1 MKTLTRLKNQFHLA
15 ATVVLALVVF
25 TATAQEKTQKNMIA
39 PWPHITI
46 PQQREAGDPMQ
57 LKEMDVQARIVGMQV
72 EVTSTMTFFNPN
84 HRQLEGELVFPLPDG
99 AAVTGYALDINGQ
112 MIDGVIVKKEK
123 ARVTFENEARRRV
136 DPGIVE
142 YVAGNVYRTRI
153 YPLPGQGTRKIRL
166 TYVSQL
172 ATDNTGD
179 AAWHLPLP
187 IGETVGKL
195 AIHVSVSQGA
205 VTPQIGGF
213 GNLHFKS
220 FDNQF
225 VAETEL
231 TDAKPGE
238 DLWVSLPKLPAQV
251 SAVECTADG
260 DTYFAISDLTPV
272 WYPTPEAD
280 DSAVKMQQSL
290 GIAWDASGSC
300 GGDHL
305 QREMATLKG
314 LSRKCP
320 KLDVT
325 LLVFRDRP
333 EAAQVFHGDAASV
346 IDSVLKA
353 LDGIPYD
360 GGTDFIKL
368 ADAIKSQKDVD
379 QWLLFT
385 DGFDTLTDKLPDFGN
400 SHVTAVVSQTVA
412 NRELLRQVCGAS
424 GGQLV
429 DLQRM
434 EPAAASLAIMY
445 PAPTLV
451 SVDGSSIAEVQGIGA
466 SAQGRV
472 SIFGKLTADETELRL
487 TYSDGH
493 KSPPIK
499 ISKSAAPAGSLLSE
513 VWAAERIKHLAVR
526 AGENEDELLTLGRQF
541 GIVSPVTSLIVLENL
556 DQYVRNDIEPPA
568 SLPGMRTQWANIKFS
583 MAKSDQQKHADKFQH
598 VLALWQARV
607 NWWENTKPEAM
618 LKRQALHS
626 NIEGGET
633 DSAATTGAAIQNAS
647 QAQQNMAAAPSMPS
661 SSYATAAPMPA
672 GAAASLDSDS
682 MVARGMISEEKSA
695 AKKEGDDKDLGGAAE
710 QPSQAIVTIK
720 PWDPGT
726 PYLAALKAASKSD
739 RYKLYLG
746 QRKNYS
752 TSPAFFLDCA
762 GYFLQ
767 EGDKQI
773 GIRVLTNLAEMKL
786 EESSLLRV
794 LAWRLQQAGEL
805 DSAIVL
811 LRKVGKLR
819 PEEPQSLRDLAL
831 ALAERGKLNHDTAD
845 LSEAM
850 ALLDKMVFGEWQRFD
865 EIELFG
871 LEELNALMTWVNRQ
885 SWDKSPVIP
894 QLDSRLVKNLDVDVR
909 IVMVW
914 DADNTDVDI
923 HVVEPS
929 GEEAFYGNNR
939 TASGG
944 LVSRDITEG
953 YGPEEYMVRHAQ
965 KGGYQTFAQYY
976 GSHQQTVV
984 GPTTITAMV
993 FTDFGR
999 PTEKRQVLTL
1009 RLDRPRDKVAIG
1021 EIQIGNDKQSNLSED
1036 KTGNDNQA
1044 LSRDTF
1050 RALTVGQSADEI
1062 RRLVGEPQ
1070 KKENQVWIY
1079 KLADREFRVR
1089 LSEKQGVQSVVEAL
1103 PGGAEMILTQ

>member
-1 MKTLTRLKNQFHLA
+1 MKTLTRLKTQFHLA
-15 ATVVLALVVF
+15 ATVVLALVAF
-25 TATAQEKTQKNMIA
+25 TATAQQKTQKNMIER
-39 PWPHITI
+39 PWPHIII

-57 LKEMDVQARIVGMQV
+57 LQAMDVQARIVGLQV

-166 TYVSQL
+166 TYVAQL

-251 SAVECTADG
+251 SAVERTSDG
-260 DTYFAISDLTPV
+260 DTYFAISDLPGPVTVTATPAL
-272 WYPTPEAD
+272 PH
-280 DSAVKMQQSL
+280 SL
-290 GIAWDASGSC
+290 GIAWDASGSRD
-300 GGDHL
+300 GKHI
-305 QREMATLKG
+305 QREIATLKE
-314 LSRKCP
+314 LFQKWP

-333 EAAQVFHGDAASV
+333 EDARVFHGDT
-346 IDSVLKA
+346 DSLIKA
-353 LDGIPYD
+353 INELPYD
-360 GGTDFIKL
+360 GGTDFIQL
-368 ADAIKSQKDVD
+368 SDAMKSHKDVD

-385 DGFDTLTDKLPDFGN
+385 DGFDTLSGKLPDFGK
-400 SHVTAVVSQTVA
+400 SHVTAVVSQTIA

-429 DLQRM
+429 DLQQM
-434 EPAAASLAIMY
+434 EPAVASAAIVN
-445 PAPTLV
+445 PAPTLI

-487 TYSDGH
+487 TYSDGS
-493 KSPPIK
+493 KSAPIK
-499 ISKSAAPAGSLLSE
+499 ISKAAATSGSLLSE

-526 AGENEDELLTLGRQF
+526 AEENEDELLTLGRQF

-568 SLPGMRTQWANIKFS
+568 SLPDMRTQWMNIKS
-583 MAKSDQQKHADKFQH
+583 SVAKIEQHKQADKFQH
-598 VLALWQARV
+598 VLALWKARV
-607 NWWENTKPEAM
+607 DWWENTKPQELTKKEM
-618 LKRQALHS
+618 QRHS
-626 NIEGGET
+626 YISGDLGSQQTGATLQNVGQLQQQNR
-633 DSAATTGAAIQNAS
+633 AATPSAPVDANSSYAAAVP
-647 QAQQNMAAAPSMPS
+647 APAAAPMGQTATLATDRPV
-661 SSYATAAPMPA
+661 ATATDALEK
-672 GAAASLDSDS
+672 AAAKSD
-682 MVARGMISEEKSA
+682 
-695 AKKEGDDKDLGGAAE
+695 GDDKDAGGAAE
-710 QPSQAIVTIK
+710 PAAATVTIK

-726 PYLAALKAASKSD
+726 PYLIALKAASKAD
-739 RYKLYLG
+739 RYKVYLE
-746 QRKNYS
+746 QRKNYA

-767 EGDKQI
+767 EGDKPT
-773 GIRVLTNLAEMKL
+773 GIRILTNLAELKL
-786 EESSLLRV
+786 EEASLLRV

-805 DSAIVL
+805 DRAIVL

-845 LSEAM
+845 LSESM

-865 EIELFG
+865 EIQIFG
-871 LEELNALMTWVNRQ
+871 LEELNALIAWVNRQ

-929 GEEAFYGNNR
+929 GEEAFYNNNR

-944 LVSRDITEG
+944 LVSRDIQDG

-965 KGGYQTFAQYY
+965 KGGYGTFAQYY

-984 GPTTITAMV
+984 GPTTITAVV

-999 PTEKRQVLTL
+999 PTEKKQIMTL
-1009 RLDRPRDKVAIG
+1009 RLDKPNDRVAIG
-1021 EIQIGNDKQSNLSED
+1021 EIQFGGDNQPKLSED
-1036 KTGNDNQA
+1036 KTGDSNQP
-1044 LSRDTF
+1044 LSRATF

-1062 RRLVGEPQ
+1062 RKLVGEPQ
-1070 KKENQVWIY
+1070 KKENLVWIY
-1079 KLADREFRVR
+1079 KLEDREFHVR
-1089 LSEKQGVQSVVEAL
+1089 LSEKQAIQSVSEAL